1 MIPSAPV
8 RRRTAPARHDGEQ
21 PHARATV
28 GRGRP
33 GRCERPRRTR
43 GARVLPLLDGKPM
56 ADNMWQA
63 EAILNAMVDLM
74 GAHPQAMVAADIFV
88 YLEEGNRNNKIV
100 PDVLVGLGLGAH
112 KRRSYYVW
120 EEGKPPDWVLE
131 VASPRTQAEDRGS
144 KRRRYAGIGVPEYWL
159 FDPTGDVYPRGTPDL
174 QGLKLVGG
182 EYVPL
187 GVADGGRPP
196 ADPQR
201 GAGLGRAQGWRTASL
216 PRRGDG
222 QGCAA
227 LVRNRGGREAGTEG
241 CRAGINPRRTE
252 AARASREAAAR
263 SAAQARVAE
272 LEAALRR
279 RSRTGRSP

>member
-1 MIPSAPV
+1 MPAPLSAAA
-8 RRRTAPARHDGEQ
+8 APAAANVHA
-21 PHARATV
+21 ARAEPV
-28 GRGRP
+28 FYP
-33 GRCERPRRTR
+33 CS
-43 GARVLPLLDGKPM
+43 DGKPM

-187 GVADGGRPP
+187 ESRMVDGHRLIRSEVLGLDVRKDGELLRFRDAATGRDVRHWSEIAADERQ
-196 ADPQR
+196 AQR
-201 GAGLGRAQGWRTASL
+201 AVERESIHAE
-216 PRRGDG
+216 
-222 QGCAA
+222 
-227 LVRNRGGREAGTEG
+227 REAA
-241 CRAGINPRRTE
+241 RAERE